1 MPIKDTLTLEDAVRL
16 TGPLSFNIMLKPA
29 GSLCNL
35 DCQYCNYLD
44 KAEIY
49 GRQRGHRTQRVIY
62 PCDHFVYPD
71 YCLGNILTDNIKD
84 MMTSPRMTK
93 FGLDKRNALPR
104 KCLCCK
110 WLFACNGEC
119 PKHRFSVTE
128 KGETGLNA
136 LCRGLSLFYF
146 HVAPYM
152 DKMKELLLIRQA
164 PAGVIPW
171 ARTMKTNR

>member
-1 MPIKDTLTLEDAVRL
+1 
-16 TGPLSFNIMLKPA
+16 
-29 GSLCNL
+29 
-35 DCQYCNYLD
+35 
-44 KAEIY
+44 
-49 GRQRGHRTQRVIY
+49 
-62 PCDHFVYPD
+62 
-71 YCLGNILTDNIKD
+71 
-84 MMTSPRMTK
+84 MTK
-93 FGLDKRNALPR
+93 FGLVKRNALPQ